1 MKLWYKR
8 VRSIAQQWQHNI
20 KHVSII
26 FFGFLE
32 SIAMWHRCQDQIV
45 SPAVSPFDQW
55 HCLIMA
61 GIKVMRFYP
70 GDGLKQSVEL
80 LCFIMFFA
88 KYGRITQN
96 QRFFSP
102 RGSASTSGLNRHHQH
117 RSRPMAFRCTT
128 LIAWWTTLNATCRG
142 DVSKGIH
149 FTFNGICHISYYV
162 YVVIVMITTSI
173 TIINIVNIMNIVY

>member
-1 MKLWYKR
+1 MTTQYQAR
-8 VRSIAQQWQHNI
+8 VYYIFWIPRIYC
-20 KHVSII
+20 HVAPVSGSDCFASCVTIWSVTLFDHGRNQSHEI
-26 FFGFLE
+26 LSWWRFETKCGAPLFHHVLCKIRENHAE
-32 SIAMWHRCQDQIV
+32 SR
-45 SPAVSPFDQW
+45 
-55 HCLIMA
+55 
-61 GIKVMRFYP
+61 
-70 GDGLKQSVEL
+70 
-80 LCFIMFFA
+80 
-88 KYGRITQN
+88 RISF
-96 QRFFSP
+96 FFSP